1 MSHENDVQFILYI
14 LVIPIFCESKNSRND
29 DYYIELDLIY
39 FKAGKKK
46 GIYERRKKGTFRF
59 QWLINKLCL
68 MVLNILV

>member
-46 GIYERRKKGTFRF
+46 VFTREKKGTFRF

-68 MVLNILV
+68 MILNILV

>member
-1 MSHENDVQFILYI
+1 VSHENDVQFILYI

-46 GIYERRKKGTFRF
+46 KVFTREKKERLDFNG
-59 QWLINKLCL
+59 
-68 MVLNILV
+68 

>member
-46 GIYERRKKGTFRF
+46 GIYERKKGTFRF